1 MLAQTLRR
9 TFITSSATHPP
20 TLPPTFLLPLRAR
33 LPTTKPLTTEAHT
46 TAPSPL
52 PPAYTTPIHQQ
63 QNQQPPKPS
72 APPCLSNPPTLSPH
86 TPLPAPTHPNLALL
100 LPPLAAQTP
109 HYITAHIHAR
119 PYLLTQGDTLR
130 LPFLLPSA
138 PPGTILRLTR
148 LSLLGSRDFTL
159 RGDPWVDERVFVC
172 RAVVVG
178 VEGEGLRVREKTKRR
193 QRRVNR
199 VKTKGRF
206 TVLRV
211 RELRVF
217 AGMGDE
223 GGEEGGMEGG
233 GGNGGG

>member
-1 MLAQTLRR
+1 M
-9 TFITSSATHPP
+9 
-20 TLPPTFLLPLRAR
+20 
-33 LPTTKPLTTEAHT
+33 
-46 TAPSPL
+46 
-52 PPAYTTPIHQQ
+52 
-63 QNQQPPKPS
+63 
-72 APPCLSNPPTLSPH
+72 
-86 TPLPAPTHPNLALL
+86 
-100 LPPLAAQTP
+100 
-109 HYITAHIHAR
+109 
-119 PYLLTQGDTLR
+119 
-130 LPFLLPSA
+130 
-138 PPGTILRLTR
+138 
-148 LSLLGSRDFTL
+148 
-159 RGDPWVDERVFVC
+159 DERVFVC